1 MSDPRPA
8 AGRRPLANVEGEAMY
23 VVEAARA
30 EGFPVRILGGV
41 AIGILA
47 HTPLPE
53 PLRRS
58 YADIDLVV
66 RRDDGGRA
74 RSLLSKLG
82 YEADRGFNSLHGS
95 SRLLF
100 YDQANSR
107 RMDVFVGAFKMCH
120 ELDLRDRLEL
130 VPNTLTPADLLLTKL
145 QIVELNQKDLQDVM
159 TLFHV
164 CAVGAR
170 PQADTID
177 LARLEL
183 VTGADWG
190 WHTTVADNLD
200 RVSIVARELLSEDD
214 GAIVRG
220 RVQEIRQAIERAPKS
235 LGWKVRAR
243 VGRRMQW
250 YELPEEVA
258 K

>member
-1 MSDPRPA
+1 MTD
-8 AGRRPLANVEGEAMY
+8 RRPLAGVESEALY
-23 VVEAARA
+23 VVQAARA
-30 EGFPVRILGGV
+30 DGFPVRILGGV

-47 HTPLPE
+47 GKPLPE

-74 RSLLSKLG
+74 RTLLMKLG

-95 SRLLF
+95 ARLLF
-100 YDQANSR
+100 YDLANSR
-107 RMDVFVGAFKMCH
+107 RLDVFVGVFKMCH
-120 ELDLRDRLEL
+120 ELELGTRLEL
-130 VPNTLTPADLLLTKL
+130 VPETLTPADLLLSKL
-145 QIVELNQKDLQDVM
+145 QIVELNRKDLQDIV
-159 TLFHV
+159 TLLHV
-164 CAVGAR
+164 CATGDQPRV
-170 PQADTID
+170 DTID
-177 LARLEL
+177 LSRLEH

-190 WHTTVADNLD
+190 WHTTVADNLE
-200 RVSIVARELLSEDD
+200 RVSTAAGELLPEGD
-214 GAIVRG
+214 ATIVQG
-220 RVQEIRQAIERAPKS
+220 RVQEIRRAIEHAPKS

-258 K
+258 R